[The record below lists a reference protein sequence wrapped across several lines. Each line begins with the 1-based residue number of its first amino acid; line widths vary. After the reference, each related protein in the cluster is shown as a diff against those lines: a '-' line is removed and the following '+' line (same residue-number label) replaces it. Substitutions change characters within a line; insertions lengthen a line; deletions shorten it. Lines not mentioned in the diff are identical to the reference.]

1 MNSTM
6 RPNHDMI
13 FDKNKWLCAIALA
26 AAAFG
31 AQAGPVFGSN
41 LIVNGDAE
49 SDVAASWQAFDGYA
63 RPQAVNYGPNWVQPT
78 QPGPANRGARLFVGN
93 GARTAGYQLFD
104 LGAALLQ
111 PLSFRLSGWL
121 GGWASQADNAL
132 LYVSFLDGGDGE
144 IGHAAIGPVTPGDR
158 RNVTGLLYREA
169 SDWLPVGTSRL
180 MFSLSMER
188 AGGGDNDGYADNLAF
203 VLNAPAPAVVP
214 EPAGLAWLG
223 LGMLALVRLQAARSR
238 NCAPPAPTA

>member
-1 MNSTM
+1 MKAVTVMTFFETKLSA
-6 RPNHDMI
+6 RQ
-13 FDKNKWLCAIALA
+13 WLGVAALA

-31 AQAGPVFGSN
+31 ANASPVFGSN

-49 SDVAASWQAFDGYA
+49 SDVASSWLAFDGYA

-78 QPGPANRGARLFVGN
+78 QPGPANRGKRLFVGD
-93 GARTAGYQLFD
+93 GARTAGYQMFD
-104 LGAALLQ
+104 LGATLMQ

-121 GGWASQADNAL
+121 GGWAAQADNAL
-132 LYVSFLDGGDGE
+132 LYVSFLDLGDSE
-144 IGHAAIGPVTPGDR
+144 IGHAAIGPVTPADR
-158 RNVTGLLYREA
+158 RGATGLLYREA

-188 AGGGDNDGYADNLAF
+188 VGGGDNDGYADNLAF
-203 VLNAPAPAVVP
+203 VLNAAPAMVP

-223 LGMLALVRLQAARSR
+223 LGMLALVSLRRRTSV
-238 NCAPPAPTA
+238 NCADAA